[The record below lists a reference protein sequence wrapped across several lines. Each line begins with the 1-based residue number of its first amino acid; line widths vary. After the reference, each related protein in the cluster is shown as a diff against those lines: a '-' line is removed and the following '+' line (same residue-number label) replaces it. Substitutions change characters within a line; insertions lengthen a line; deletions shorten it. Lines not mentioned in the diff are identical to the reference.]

1 MPQDIDDSSANE
13 QTSSMKSQDDG
24 GAEDLLRLSPE
35 ELVQKI
41 AEAEQKANQHW
52 ERLLRLQAEADNTA
66 RRVERDIAHAHKFA
80 LERFVNELLP
90 IIDSLE
96 LCVTSVPK
104 EMRAAAEPVIDGVK
118 LTLKMFYTSMEKFGV
133 QQVNPV
139 SEVFNPEYQ
148 QAISTQ
154 VDTSVPPG
162 TVISVLQKGY
172 TLNKRLI
179 RPALV
184 TVSKAEE

>member
-1 MPQDIDDSSANE
+1 MQ
-13 QTSSMKSQDDG
+13 KL
-24 GAEDLLRLSPE
+24 AEE
-35 ELVQKI
+35 
-41 AEAEQKANQHW
+41 EQKANQYW
-52 ERLLRLQAEADNTA
+52 ERLLRLQAEADN
-66 RRVERDIAHAHKFA
+66 VERRTKRDIVHAHKFA
-80 LERFVNELLP
+80 LEKFINELLP

-104 EMRAAAEPVIDGVK
+104 DMRAAAEPVIDGVK
-118 LTLKMFYTSMEKFGV
+118 LTLKMFYTVMEKFGV

-148 QAISTQ
+148 QAISTE
-154 VDTSVPPG
+154 VNLSVTPG

-172 TLNKRLI
+172 ILNERLI

-184 TVSKAEE
+184 IVSKAEK